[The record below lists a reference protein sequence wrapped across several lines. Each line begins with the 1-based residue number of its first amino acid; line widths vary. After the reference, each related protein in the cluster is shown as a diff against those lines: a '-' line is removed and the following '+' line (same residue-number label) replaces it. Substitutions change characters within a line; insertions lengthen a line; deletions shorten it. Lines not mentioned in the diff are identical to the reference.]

1 MCDPDACARSPSVA
15 CSVPRS
21 AGDTDGRRVG
31 RSRIQL
37 ERLERHHGSAGLP
50 KPIVAKLHDAIAKA
64 LASPDVKE
72 LFAAQGAEP
81 FSDTPEQFA
90 QHVRNEYVRFGK
102 AVKDAGLKVE

>member
-1 MCDPDACARSPSVA
+1 VSF
-15 CSVPRS
+15 
-21 AGDTDGRRVG
+21 
-31 RSRIQL
+31 
-37 ERLERHHGSAGLP
+37 
-50 KPIVAKLHDAIAKA
+50 AKA

-72 LFAAQGAEP
+72 SFAAQGAEP